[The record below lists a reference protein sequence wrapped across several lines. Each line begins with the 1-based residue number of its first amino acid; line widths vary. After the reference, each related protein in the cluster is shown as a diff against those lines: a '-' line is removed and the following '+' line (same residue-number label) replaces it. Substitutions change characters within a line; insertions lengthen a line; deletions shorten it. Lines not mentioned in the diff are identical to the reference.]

1 MKGEIFIANKKY
13 VFKLRLTEDDYK
25 KLSKQAEMSKL
36 SKSAVMYSAWK
47 KLKITQVPPL
57 DYTAFLTELRR
68 IGNNLNQ
75 LMRIANSGFTKET
88 ELKKVIAELCE
99 LDRKMS
105 QKLGG
110 E

>member
-1 MKGEIFIANKKY
+1 M
-13 VFKLRLTEDDYK
+13 RLSEEDFQ
-25 KLSKQAEMSKL
+25 KLSAQAAKTELTKT
-36 SKSAVMYSAWK
+36 AVMYAAWK

-75 LMRIANSGFTKET
+75 LVRIANSGFAKET
-88 ELKKVIAELCE
+88 ELKKVIGELCE
-99 LDRKMS
+99 LDRTMS
-105 QKLGG
+105 RKLGG